1 MHTIRVATLAD
12 VPYVAAHLRQAD
24 RDELSATGWFPSP
37 VDALVASVE
46 RSVLRWCALDSAG
59 NPAVLFGCA
68 QDPHAETLGVPW
80 MLGTDYLTTVPKE
93 TLRQTRRYV
102 HRMHEHF
109 LSLHQMVDARNYTSV
124 GWMQWLGFQIVR
136 VVPRYGVE
144 QRPFIHFVR
153 HHNV

>member
-12 VPYVAAHLRQAD
+12 VPYVASHLREAD
-24 RDELSATGWFPSP
+24 KAELRATGWFPTP
-37 VDALVASVE
+37 LDALVASVE
-46 RSVLRWCALDSAG
+46 NSVLRWCALDSAG

-68 QDPHAETLGVPW
+68 QDPHAVTLGIPW

-102 HRMHEHF
+102 RRMHEHF
-109 LSLHQMVDARNYTSV
+109 LSLHQMVDARNYVSV
-124 GWMQWLGFQIVR
+124 GWMQWLGFEIVR
-136 VVPRYGVE
+136 VVPRFGAE
-144 QRPFIHFVR
+144 QRPFIHFAR

>member
-12 VPYVAAHLRQAD
+12 VPYVASHLRQSD
-24 RDELSATGWFPSP
+24 RDELQATGHFPSAL
-37 VDALVASVE
+37 DALVASVE

-68 QDPHAETLGVPW
+68 QDPSYVPLGIPW

-102 HRMHEHF
+102 HRMHDHF
-109 LSLHQMVDARNYTSV
+109 PTLHQMVDLRNYTSV
-124 GWMQWLGFQIVR
+124 AWMLWLGFQIIR
-136 VVPRYGVE
+136 TVPRYGAE
-144 QRPFIHFVR
+144 KRPFIHFVR

>member
-12 VPYVAAHLRQAD
+12 VPYVASNLRASD
-24 RDELSATGWFPSP
+24 RDELKAAGHYPSAL
-37 VDALVASVE
+37 DALVASVE

-68 QDPHAETLGVPW
+68 QDPRAPTLGIPW
-80 MLGTDYLTTVPKE
+80 MLGTDYLNTVPKE

-109 LSLHQMVDARNYTSV
+109 PSLHQMVDFRNVTSV

-144 QRPFIHFVR
+144 KRPFIHFAR
-153 HHNV
+153 HHV